1 VFERF
6 TEAARLVVVYA
17 QEEARVLGHR
27 HIGAEHL
34 LLGVVRVEDA
44 ILPAG
49 LDDIRARIGKGPGTW
64 SGQIPFTAGAR
75 GTLARS
81 MDEALALGHAHI
93 VPAHLLLGL
102 AAEPEA
108 ILAAGA
114 TTERIRA
121 AAMRRLAASPPAAPT
136 QPRPVSPRPPDPPWP
151 PPPRAPFDLDATIA
165 SGGAIPV
172 WLGARDLPIGDLGNP
187 VVDGRLLLAMLA
199 KDGHSA
205 ALLREHGLDEAAIR
219 DRLGP

>member
-17 QEEARVLGHR
+17 QEEARGLGHR

-81 MDEALALGHAHI
+81 MDEAIAVGHTHVA
-93 VPAHLLLGL
+93 PAHLLLGL
-102 AAEPEA
+102 AEEPEA

-121 AAMRRLAASPPAAPT
+121 AAMRRLAASPPAAPM
-136 QPRPVSPRPPDPPWP
+136 QPRPPASAPPDGPWRPPPD
-151 PPPRAPFDLDATIA
+151 RFDLDATIA
-165 SGGAIPV
+165 EGGPVPV
-172 WLGARDLPIGDLGNP
+172 WLGANELPIGDLGHP
-187 VVDGRLLLAMLA
+187 RVDSRLLLAMLA
-199 KDGHSA
+199 KDGRAA
-205 ALLREHGLDEAAIR
+205 ALLREHGLDEAAVR